1 MPGMEKNRSDN
12 WFRRKSIK
20 ILDRAAKGKL
30 KMYGGTVI
38 VKLASRCG
46 YTLAVEVA
54 QSIRESLAP
63 KSP

>member
-1 MPGMEKNRSDN
+1 
-12 WFRRKSIK
+12 
-20 ILDRAAKGKL
+20 
-30 KMYGGTVI
+30 MYGGGVI